1 MAQTLCN
8 GDVTV
13 VTIPQ
18 AFSDL
23 TGTVTGTQLPGGAPT
38 GTGAVVMA
46 TNASLTSPT
55 LITPVLGT
63 PASGTLTNCTF
74 PVLNQNTTGSSAS
87 CTGNAATVTGLVVA
101 SGKTHTVNNS
111 ITLAGTDATTMTF
124 PGSSDTVVTLGA
136 TQTLTSK
143 TLTSPTMTAPAL
155 GTPASGTLTNC
166 SGLPAANIVAGTMAS
181 GMTLVAP
188 VLGTP
193 ASGTLT
199 NCTFPV
205 LNQNTTGT
213 AGGLTGTPA
222 ITVGAITSAS
232 ETCSGVVQ
240 AKRMTAHGGTVPT
253 STSFALSAG
262 WGTTPTL
269 TIVGGT
275 DQACAITI
283 VAKATVGASP
293 TVTYTFKDGTWT
305 NAPIVVCDR
314 TDVSAAAAAPGA
326 TVTNQWAT
334 TSVSATAVTFTFN
347 GTPVA
352 NNTYGLAWVAMGT

>member
-1 MAQTLCN
+1 MSQTLCN

-23 TGTVTGTQLPGGAPT
+23 AGSVTSGQLPSGGVPIANI
-38 GTGAVVMA
+38 AA
-46 TNASLTSPT
+46 
-55 LITPVLGT
+55 
-63 PASGTLTNCTF
+63 
-74 PVLNQNTTGSSAS
+74 TGSPSATS
-87 CTGNAATVTGLVVA
+87 FLRG
-101 SGKTHTVNNS
+101 
-111 ITLAGTDATTMTF
+111 D
-124 PGSSDTVVTLGA
+124 GSWQNPVSSV
-136 TQTLTSK
+136 
-143 TLTSPTMTAPAL
+143 
-155 GTPASGTLTNC
+155 
-166 SGLPAANIVAGTMAS
+166 PAANIAVGTMAS

-199 NCTFPV
+199 NCTFPT
-205 LNQNTTGT
+205 LNQSTTGT

-222 ITVGAITSAS
+222 VTVAGV
-232 ETCSGVVQ
+232 TCSSITNSGVS
-240 AKRMTAHGGTVPT
+240 ANKRVTAHAGTVPT
-253 STSFALSAG
+253 SSSFALSAG